1 MNDAELLTQTEYERF
16 FQSVMLLGYYVAI
29 HKMFDKSCDSSQVNN
44 PLKAFSSMPWLQNRS
59 L

>member
-1 MNDAELLTQTEYERF
+1 MNDSELLTQTECERC

-29 HKMFDKSCDSSQVNN
+29 HMMFDKSCDSSQVDN
-44 PLKAFSSMPWLQNRS
+44 PLKAFSSMSWLQNRS